1 MSGKTYDE
9 SQMTAL
15 LVRCVRC
22 GVARFVT
29 RLTTPEGYVCRDC
42 RKVAA

>member
-1 MSGKTYDE
+1 MSYDH

-22 GVARFVT
+22 GVTVYATHV
-29 RLTTPEGYVCRDC
+29 TTPEDYVCVAC
-42 RKVAA
+42 RRKAQP

>member
-1 MSGKTYDE
+1 MSYDH

-22 GVARFVT
+22 GVARYVT
-29 RLTTPEGYVCRDC
+29 RLTTTKHYICRDC
-42 RKVAA
+42 LRMKG